1 MRSIKFRLWDYAN
14 KKFLGNWEKENFY
27 LDIDNGIVY
36 KLKGYTRKGFFL
48 RYKKEELEPLKSIK
62 ISQSTGMFDKN
73 GKEIFEGD
81 IVKNT
86 NQTSM
91 AFNDVSAVLY
101 NEVIG
106 GFTVYF
112 KDIEQYKMLGSFD
125 SLEIVGNI
133 YETPEYNEYLE

>member
-1 MRSIKFRLWDYAN
+1 
-14 KKFLGNWEKENFY
+14 
-27 LDIDNGIVY
+27 
-36 KLKGYTRKGFFL
+36 
-48 RYKKEELEPLKSIK
+48 
-62 ISQSTGMFDKN
+62 
-73 GKEIFEGD
+73 
-81 IVKNT
+81 
-86 NQTSM
+86 M

-133 YETPEYNEYLE
+133 YETPEYNENL